1 MADNVT
7 VTPAASNIAFA
18 SGSTTHVTL
27 SGNVSDST
35 SAYVG
40 NIYVHGD
47 QFDNTGFVIQ
57 NTKTGGGNQRSV
69 IILAAE
75 DGSIIRGQG
84 GTTLGSMGADLGYI
98 NFEKTRNVK
107 ISEYADNGFLYLASG
122 GNIGINT
129 NAPSYEL
136 TLADKFMWDG
146 NHWRAN
152 QTNGASMRN
161 EVPSATNPV
170 FTFNNDVDTG
180 MSRAAADELSLITA
194 GTEAIRVASSQNVG
208 IGTSAPY
215 QKVDIRGN
223 LAVDNEINFDM
234 DNNATA
240 YGYIN
245 WDGYQGGDTQFR
257 SLWIGDGRRSTQSSS
272 PLAFFDGTTRRVGI
286 GTATPAGGLHIN
298 STDSSQ
304 LRITSGSAG
313 TFCDFEVSQYGGLTL
328 DVNHSLVLEVTRHLD
343 YKVGSGRLH
352 RFYENNV
359 EKMRLDDGKLGIGTT
374 APSDKLHVNGTTKL
388 DGQMN
393 FGTLGDG
400 TNNTADDSKTVWKV
414 EGLASPG
421 GNATGTITLPTSP
434 TEGDYYII
442 CAVAGGET
450 DPGIP
455 ADFTGTTRITA
466 THTLNGQSGPIV
478 IGTATGVGNF
488 SYNQLHCVYDGSN
501 WSVTKSTML

>member
-180 MSRAAADELSLITA
+180 MGRAAADELSLITA
-194 GTEAIRVASSQNVG
+194 GTEAIRINSSQ
-208 IGTSAPY
+208 
-215 QKVDIRGN
+215 K
-223 LAVDNEINFDM
+223 
-234 DNNATA
+234 
-240 YGYIN
+240 
-245 WDGYQGGDTQFR
+245 
-257 SLWIGDGRRSTQSSS
+257 
-272 PLAFFDGTTRRVGI
+272 VGI
-286 GTATPAGGLHIN
+286 GTAAPTEALHVYSPDTGNQLGLYSDAN
-298 STDSSQ
+298 
-304 LRITSGSAG
+304 
-313 TFCDFEVSQYGGLTL
+313 EVSAL
-328 DVNHSLVLEVTRHLD
+328 N
-343 YKVGSGRLH
+343 
-352 RFYENNV
+352 FYENTTKSAELLFDPSANDLKLINRISGGDMIFRV
-359 EKMRLDDGKLGIGTT
+359 ENNTEAMRILNDGKVVVGSKSIHTIT
-374 APSDKLHVNGTTKL
+374 APVALPATSIQTFCLL
-388 DGQMN
+388 
-393 FGTLGDG
+393 
-400 TNNTADDSKTVWKV
+400 
-414 EGLASPG
+414 ESP
-421 GNATGTITLPTSP
+421 LS
-434 TEGDYYII
+434 
-442 CAVAGGET
+442 
-450 DPGIP
+450 
-455 ADFTGTTRITA
+455 
-466 THTLNGQSGPIV
+466 
-478 IGTATGVGNF
+478 
-488 SYNQLHCVYDGSN
+488 
-501 WSVTKSTML
+501 